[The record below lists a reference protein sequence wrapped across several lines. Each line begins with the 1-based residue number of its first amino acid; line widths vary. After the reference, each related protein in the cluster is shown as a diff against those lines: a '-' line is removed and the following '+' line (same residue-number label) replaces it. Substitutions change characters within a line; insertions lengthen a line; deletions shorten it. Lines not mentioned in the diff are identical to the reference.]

1 MSETRSS
8 VNAPALDQ
16 AAIALLRA
24 AHRGPVVAAED
35 EEWEASRRPWHSG
48 VDQQPALVA
57 HVADAADVEAVVR
70 WAQQHGLAVAAQ
82 PRGHGATAHLDGTVL
97 VRTAALDEIAVDAA
111 RRTARVGA
119 GVSWQAMF
127 DALDGTGLVALSGSN
142 PSVTVVGLMLGGGLS
157 WFGRA
162 FGTPASSLLAVD
174 LVDATGT
181 SRTVTAESDP
191 DLFWALRGGGGDFGV
206 VTAVEIALHPAPE
219 LYGGRLAFAGEQAPE
234 VLRAWAEVTRTAPDE
249 LATWAMLMHLPDL
262 PQIPEEVRGRSFM
275 SVDVMFVGLPDEAEA
290 LLAPLR
296 AVGPTIRETVRALR
310 ASEIGGIAEEPVE
323 PGPPMRA
330 VSHPFDVLDDDV
342 LEHVLATAGV
352 GSGTPLVGVQMRHLG
367 GAQAAAD
374 PSTGPGAQIRPGYV
388 LAAMAPAFSPEAAAV
403 VDEAL
408 RGLVSAVPRSEHG
421 LGITFLQADQPI
433 EDAYG
438 AEAVG
443 RLREVKQA
451 VDPDGL
457 FRSNHPVHP
466 VHPVRP
472 APAT

>member
-1 MSETRSS
+1 MSDPNPPM
-8 VNAPALDQ
+8 NAATLDQ
-16 AAIALLRA
+16 AAIDLLRA

-35 EEWEASRRPWHSG
+35 ADWETSRRPWHSG

-57 HVADAADVEAVVR
+57 HVADATDVESVVR
-70 WAQQHGLAVAAQ
+70 WAQRHGLSVAAQ
-82 PRGHGATAHLDGTVL
+82 PRGHGATAHLDGTAL
-97 VRTAALDEIAVDAA
+97 VRTAALDEITLDVAGQ
-111 RRTARVGA
+111 TARVGA
-119 GVSWQAMF
+119 GVSWGAVF

-142 PSVTVVGLMLGGGLS
+142 SSVTVVGLVLGGGLS
-157 WFGRA
+157 WFGRS

-181 SRTVTAESDP
+181 SRRVTAESDP
-191 DLFWALRGGGGDFGV
+191 DVFWALRGGGGDFGV
-206 VTAVEIALHPAPE
+206 VTAVEIALFPAPE
-219 LYGGRLAFAGEQAPE
+219 LYGGRLAYPGEQAPE

-275 SVDVMFVGLPDEAEA
+275 NVDVMFVGPPDEAEA

-296 AVGPTIRETVRALR
+296 GVGPTIRETVRALR
-310 ASEIGGIAEEPVE
+310 ASEIGMIAEEPVE

-330 VSHPFDVLDDDV
+330 VAHPFDVLDDGV
-342 LEHVLATAGV
+342 VEHLLATVGV
-352 GSGTPLVGVQMRHLG
+352 GSGTPLVGVQVRHLG

-374 PSTGPGAQIRPGYV
+374 PGAGPGVQIRPGYV

-408 RGLVSAVPRSEHG
+408 QGLVSAVPRSEHG
-421 LGITFLQADQPI
+421 LGITFLQAEQPI

-438 AEAVG
+438 AAVIG
-443 RLREVKQA
+443 RLRDVKRA
-451 VDPDGL
+451 VDPDGV

-466 VHPVRP
+466 PQPVP
-472 APAT
+472 VT

>member
-1 MSETRSS
+1 MSDIPTSLNDRG
-8 VNAPALDQ
+8 LD
-16 AAIALLRA
+16 AATIDLLRTSL
-24 AHRGPVVAAED
+24 RGPLIGVEDAEWD
-35 EEWEASRRPWHSG
+35 TSRRAWHSG

-57 HVADAADVEAVVR
+57 HVSDAADVEAVVR

-82 PRGHGATAHLDGTVL
+82 PRGHGATEHLDGTVL
-97 VRTAALDEIAVDAA
+97 VRTGALDDIMIDVGA
-111 RRTARVGA
+111 RTARVGA

-142 PSVTVVGLMLGGGLS
+142 ASVTVVGLMLGGGLS

-206 VTAVEIALHPAPE
+206 VTAVEIALYPAPE
-219 LYGGRLAFAGEQAPE
+219 LYGGRLAYPGEQAPD
-234 VLRAWAEVTRTAPDE
+234 VMRAWAEVTRTAPDE
-249 LATWAMLMHLPDL
+249 LSTWAMLMHLPDL
-262 PQIPEEVRGRSFM
+262 PQIPEEARGKSFM
-275 SVDVMFVGLPDEAEA
+275 NVDVMFVGPPDEAEA

-296 AVGPTIRETVRALR
+296 AVGPVVRETVRVLR
-310 ASEIGGIAEEPVE
+310 ASDIGTIAEEPVE

-330 VSHPFDVLDDDV
+330 VSHPFEVLDDAV
-342 LEHVLATAGV
+342 LEHLLATAGV
-352 GSGTPLVGVQMRHLG
+352 GSGTPLVGVQLRHLG

-388 LAAMAPAFSPEAAAV
+388 LAAMAPAFSPEAATV

-408 RGLVSAVPRSEHG
+408 LGLVSAVPRSDHG
-421 LGITFLQADQPI
+421 LGITFLQPEQPI
-433 EDAYG
+433 EDAYS
-438 AEAVG
+438 AEAVS
-443 RLREVKQA
+443 RLREVKRA
-451 VDPDGL
+451 VDPDGV

-466 VHPVRP
+466 AQAV
-472 APAT
+472 